1 MKKRTLF
8 LLLGSIG
15 LVMITIVIV
24 MLVPLGEKEPQPEA
38 GPNKPAATDEQAAA
52 TATRDSYASTRE
64 EMVADQIAG
73 RGVEDEAVLAAM
85 RAVPRHEFVPDRHLN
100 QAYEDHPLPI
110 GQGQTISQPYIV
122 ALMTEILH
130 VEAGD
135 RVLEVGTGSG
145 YQAAVL
151 AELDTEVYTIEI
163 IPELAAKAEECL
175 DRLGYENV
183 HVRNADGYFGWE
195 EHAPYDAII
204 VTAAPDHLPPPLTEQ
219 LKEGGRMVIPIGPIG
234 AVQTLW
240 LFEKQ
245 DGELVSTN
253 LGAVRF
259 VPLTGER

>member
-1 MKKRTLF
+1 
-8 LLLGSIG
+8 
-15 LVMITIVIV
+15 
-24 MLVPLGEKEPQPEA
+24 
-38 GPNKPAATDEQAAA
+38 
-52 TATRDSYASTRE
+52 
-64 EMVADQIAG
+64 MVDNQIAG
-73 RGVEDEAVLAAM
+73 RGVEDRSVLEAM
-85 RAVPRHEFVPDRHLN
+85 RAVPRHEFVPDRHLD

-110 GQGQTISQPYIV
+110 GHGQTISQPYIV
-122 ALMTEILH
+122 ALMTEILQ

-135 RVLEVGTGSG
+135 RVMEVGSGSG

-151 AELDTEVYTIEI
+151 AELDTEVYTVEI
-163 IPELAAKAEECL
+163 IPELAAQAEERL
-175 DRLGYENV
+175 DRLGYDNV
-183 HVRNADGYFGWE
+183 HVLNADGYFGWE

-204 VTAAPDHLPPPLTEQ
+204 VTAAPDHLPAPLTEQ

-245 DGELVSTN
+245 NGELVSTN

>member
-1 MKKRTLF
+1 
-8 LLLGSIG
+8 
-15 LVMITIVIV
+15 
-24 MLVPLGEKEPQPEA
+24 
-38 GPNKPAATDEQAAA
+38 
-52 TATRDSYASTRE
+52 
-64 EMVADQIAG
+64 
-73 RGVEDEAVLAAM
+73 
-85 RAVPRHEFVPDRHLN
+85 
-100 QAYEDHPLPI
+100 
-110 GQGQTISQPYIV
+110 
-122 ALMTEILH
+122 MTEILQ

-163 IPELAAKAEECL
+163 IPELAAQAEARL
-175 DRLGYENV
+175 DRLGYDNV
-183 HVRNADGYFGWE
+183 HVLNADGYFGWE